1 MTKLIT
7 PEAEKALTLPVGMA
21 SPLWLMFAGAAAAGA
36 AMFWARAWFK
46 PTNLEAVLAPLPPP
60 APETAEPIIEAVEDA
75 VMLAV
80 ETTEATLEVAAEV
93 IEATTE
99 ATAERVEDAIE
110 VVESVAGP
118 LAETSPEAVETVA
131 EPLIETAPE
140 VVDVVTEPAVVGAD
154 DLTKLTGIGPKL
166 AGLLAE
172 RGVTRFADI
181 AAWTAEDVAA
191 FDKDMKLMG
200 RIDREA
206 WIAQARRYSDAQ

>member
-7 PEAEKALTLPVGMA
+7 PETEKALTLPVGMA

-46 PTNLEAVLAPLPPP
+46 PTNLEAVLAPLPAP
-60 APETAEPIIEAVEDA
+60 APAEPIIEAVEDA

-80 ETTEATLEVAAEV
+80 ETTDATLEVAAEV

-99 ATAERVEDAIE
+99 AAAERVEDAIE
-110 VVESVAGP
+110 VVEAMTGP
-118 LAETSPEAVETVA
+118 LV
-131 EPLIETAPE
+131 ETAPE
-140 VVDVVTEPAVVGAD
+140 VVEVVTEPAVVVAD
-154 DLTKLTGIGPKL
+154 DLTRLTGIGPKL

-181 AAWTAEDVAA
+181 AAWTADDVAA
-191 FDKDMKLMG
+191 FDRDMKLMG

-206 WIAQARRYSDAQ
+206 WIAQARRYAGDH

>member
-7 PEAEKALTLPVGMA
+7 PETEKALTLPVGMA

-46 PTNLEAVLAPLPPP
+46 PTNLEAVLAPLPEPDP
-60 APETAEPIIEAVEDA
+60 AVADPIIEAVEDA

-80 ETTEATLEVAAEV
+80 ETTDATLEVAAEM

-99 ATAERVEDAIE
+99 ATAELVEDVVE
-110 VVESVAGP
+110 VVDA
-118 LAETSPEAVETVA
+118 VA
-131 EPLIETAPE
+131 EPLIEAAPE
-140 VVDVVTEPAVVGAD
+140 AVEALTGGAEVVAD

-181 AAWTAEDVAA
+181 AAWTPADVEM

-206 WIAQARRYSDAQ
+206 WIAQARRFATA

>member
-7 PEAEKALTLPVGMA
+7 PETEKALTLPVGLA

-46 PTNLEAVLAPLPPP
+46 PTNLEAVLAPLPAP

-118 LAETSPEAVETVA
+118 LAETAPEAVEAVA
-131 EPLIETAPE
+131 ESLIETAPE

-181 AAWTAEDVAA
+181 ASWTAEDVAA

-206 WIAQARRYSDAQ
+206 WIAQARRYAGDH

>member
-7 PEAEKALTLPVGMA
+7 PETEKALTLPVGMA

-46 PTNLEAVLAPLPPP
+46 PTNLEAVLAPLP
-60 APETAEPIIEAVEDA
+60 EPDSEVANAIIEAVEDA

-80 ETTEATLEVAAEV
+80 ETTDAVVEVAADM
-93 IEATTE
+93 IEATVET
-99 ATAERVEDAIE
+99 VEDAVE
-110 VVESVAGP
+110 VVEA
-118 LAETSPEAVETVA
+118 VA
-131 EPLIETAPE
+131 EPLIEAAQEGAEAVIEAAE
-140 VVDVVTEPAVVGAD
+140 VVAD

-181 AAWTAEDVAA
+181 AAWTPADVET

-206 WIAQARRYSDAQ
+206 WIAQARRYAETAN

>member
-7 PEAEKALTLPVGMA
+7 PETEKALTLPVGMA

-46 PTNLEAVLAPLPPP
+46 PTNLEAVLAPLPAP
-60 APETAEPIIEAVEDA
+60 APDTAEPIIEAVEDA

-80 ETTEATLEVAAEV
+80 ETTDATLEVAAEV

-99 ATAERVEDAIE
+99 AAAERVEDVIE
-110 VVESVAGP
+110 VVEAMTGP
-118 LAETSPEAVETVA
+118 LV
-131 EPLIETAPE
+131 ETAPE
-140 VVDVVTEPAVVGAD
+140 VVEVVTEPAVVVAD
-154 DLTKLTGIGPKL
+154 DLTRLTGIGPKL

-181 AAWTAEDVAA
+181 AAWTADDVAA
-191 FDKDMKLMG
+191 FDREMKLMG

-206 WIAQARRYSDAQ
+206 WIAQARRYAGDH

>member
-7 PEAEKALTLPVGMA
+7 PETEKALTLPVGMA

-46 PTNLEAVLAPLPPP
+46 PTNLEAVLAPLPEPD
-60 APETAEPIIEAVEDA
+60 PEIADPIIEAVEDA

-80 ETTEATLEVAAEV
+80 EATDAVVEVAAEM
-93 IEATTE
+93 IETAAE
-99 ATAERVEDAIE
+99 ATAELVEDAVE
-110 VVESVAGP
+110 VVEAATEP
-118 LAETSPEAVETVA
+118 FAEAAPEAVV
-131 EPLIETAPE
+131 ETAE
-140 VVDVVTEPAVVGAD
+140 VVAD
-154 DLTKLTGIGPKL
+154 DLTKLTGTVPKL

-181 AAWTAEDVAA
+181 AAWTADDVAT
-191 FDKDMKLMG
+191 FDRTMKLMG

-206 WIAQARRYSDAQ
+206 WIAQARRYAEAAN

>member
-7 PEAEKALTLPVGMA
+7 PDTEKALTLPVGMA

-46 PTNLEAVLAPLPPP
+46 PTNLEAVLAPLPAPV
-60 APETAEPIIEAVEDA
+60 PETAEPIIEAVEDA

-80 ETTEATLEVAAEV
+80 ETTDATLEVAAEV

-99 ATAERVEDAIE
+99 AAAERVEDAIE
-110 VVESVAGP
+110 VVEAMTGP
-118 LAETSPEAVETVA
+118 LVETAPEAVE
-131 EPLIETAPE
+131 
-140 VVDVVTEPAVVGAD
+140 VVTEPAVVVAD
-154 DLTKLTGIGPKL
+154 DLTRLTGIGPKL

-181 AAWTAEDVAA
+181 AAWTADDVAA
-191 FDKDMKLMG
+191 FDRDMKLMG

-206 WIAQARRYSDAQ
+206 WIAQARRYAGDH

>member
-7 PEAEKALTLPVGMA
+7 PETEKALTLPVGMA

-46 PTNLEAVLAPLPPP
+46 PTNLEAVLAPLPEPD
-60 APETAEPIIEAVEDA
+60 PEIADPIIEAVEDA

-80 ETTEATLEVAAEV
+80 EATDAVVEVAAEM

-99 ATAERVEDAIE
+99 ATADLVEDAIE
-110 VVESVAGP
+110 VVEA
-118 LAETSPEAVETVA
+118 VA

-140 VVDVVTEPAVVGAD
+140 AVEAVVETAEVVAD

-181 AAWTAEDVAA
+181 AAWTADDVAT
-191 FDKDMKLMG
+191 FDRTMKLMG

-206 WIAQARRYSDAQ
+206 WIAQARRYAEAAN

>member
-7 PEAEKALTLPVGMA
+7 PETEKALTLPVGLA

-46 PTNLEAVLAPLPPP
+46 PTNLEAVLAPLPAP
-60 APETAEPIIEAVEDA
+60 APAEPIIEAVEDA

-80 ETTEATLEVAAEV
+80 ETTDATLEVAAEV

-99 ATAERVEDAIE
+99 AAAEQVEDTIE
-110 VVESVAGP
+110 VVEAMAGP
-118 LAETSPEAVETVA
+118 LVETAPEAVE
-131 EPLIETAPE
+131 
-140 VVDVVTEPAVVGAD
+140 VVTEPAVVVAD
-154 DLTKLTGIGPKL
+154 DLTRLTGIGPKL

-181 AAWTAEDVAA
+181 AAWTADDVAA
-191 FDKDMKLMG
+191 FDRDMKLMG

-206 WIAQARRYSDAQ
+206 WIAQARRYAGDH

>member
-7 PEAEKALTLPVGMA
+7 PETEKAMTLPVGMA

-46 PTNLEAVLAPLPPP
+46 PTNLEAVLAPLPEPD
-60 APETAEPIIEAVEDA
+60 PEVADPIIEAVEDA
-75 VMLAV
+75 VLLAV
-80 ETTEATLEVAAEV
+80 ETTDATLEVAAEM

-99 ATAERVEDAIE
+99 ATAELVEDTIE
-110 VVESVAGP
+110 VVEA
-118 LAETSPEAVETVA
+118 VA
-131 EPLIETAPE
+131 EPLIEAAPE
-140 VVDVVTEPAVVGAD
+140 AVEALTEVADVVAD

-181 AAWTAEDVAA
+181 AAWTPADVEK
-191 FDKDMKLMG
+191 FDRDMKLMG

-206 WIAQARRYSDAQ
+206 WIAQARRFATA

>member
-46 PTNLEAVLAPLPPP
+46 PTNLEAVLAPLP
-60 APETAEPIIEAVEDA
+60 APETETAEPIIEAVEDA

-80 ETTEATLEVAAEV
+80 ETMDATLEVAAEV

-110 VVESVAGP
+110 VVEAVARP
-118 LAETSPEAVETVA
+118 LVETAPEVVQSVA

-181 AAWTAEDVAA
+181 ASWTAEDVAA

-206 WIAQARRYSDAQ
+206 WIAQARRYSGAQ

>member
-7 PEAEKALTLPVGMA
+7 PETEKALTLPVGMA

-46 PTNLEAVLAPLPPP
+46 PTNLEAVLAPLPE
-60 APETAEPIIEAVEDA
+60 ADPEIADPIIEAVEDA

-80 ETTEATLEVAAEV
+80 ETTDATLEVAAEM

-99 ATAERVEDAIE
+99 ATAELVEETIE
-110 VVESVAGP
+110 VVEA
-118 LAETSPEAVETVA
+118 VA
-131 EPLIETAPE
+131 EPLIEAAPE
-140 VVDVVTEPAVVGAD
+140 AIEALTETADVVAD
-154 DLTKLTGIGPKL
+154 DLTNLTGIGPKL
-166 AGLLAE
+166 AGLLVE

-181 AAWTAEDVAA
+181 AAWTPADVEK

-206 WIAQARRYSDAQ
+206 WIAQARRFAAG

>member
-46 PTNLEAVLAPLPPP
+46 PTNLEAVLAPLPAP

-99 ATAERVEDAIE
+99 ATAERVEHAIE
-110 VVESVAGP
+110 VVEFVAGP
-118 LAETSPEAVETVA
+118 LAETDRKS
-131 EPLIETAPE
+131 
-140 VVDVVTEPAVVGAD
+140 VV
-154 DLTKLTGIGPKL
+154 
-166 AGLLAE
+166 
-172 RGVTRFADI
+172 
-181 AAWTAEDVAA
+181 
-191 FDKDMKLMG
+191 
-200 RIDREA
+200 
-206 WIAQARRYSDAQ
+206 

>member
-7 PEAEKALTLPVGMA
+7 PETEKALTLPVGMA

-46 PTNLEAVLAPLPPP
+46 PTNLEAVLAPLPEPDP
-60 APETAEPIIEAVEDA
+60 QAADPIIEAVEDA

-80 ETTEATLEVAAEV
+80 ETTDATLEVAAEM

-99 ATAERVEDAIE
+99 ATAELVEDTIE
-110 VVESVAGP
+110 VVEA
-118 LAETSPEAVETVA
+118 VA
-131 EPLIETAPE
+131 EPLIEAAPE
-140 VVDVVTEPAVVGAD
+140 TPEAVEALTGAADVVAD

-181 AAWTAEDVAA
+181 AAWTPADVEM

-206 WIAQARRYSDAQ
+206 WIAQARRFAAG

>member
-7 PEAEKALTLPVGMA
+7 PETEKALTLPVGMA

-46 PTNLEAVLAPLPPP
+46 PTNLEAVLAPLPEPD
-60 APETAEPIIEAVEDA
+60 PEIADPIIEAVEDA

-80 ETTEATLEVAAEV
+80 EATDAVVEVAAEM

-99 ATAERVEDAIE
+99 ATADLVEDAIE
-110 VVESVAGP
+110 VVEAATEP
-118 LAETSPEAVETVA
+118 FAEAAPEAVV
-131 EPLIETAPE
+131 ETAE
-140 VVDVVTEPAVVGAD
+140 VVAD

-181 AAWTAEDVAA
+181 AAWTADDVAT
-191 FDKDMKLMG
+191 FDRTMKLMG

-206 WIAQARRYSDAQ
+206 WIAQARRYAEAAN

>member
-7 PEAEKALTLPVGMA
+7 PETEKALTLPVGMA

-46 PTNLEAVLAPLPPP
+46 PTNLEAVLAPLPAPAP

-80 ETTEATLEVAAEV
+80 ETTDATLEVAAEV

-99 ATAERVEDAIE
+99 AAAERVEDAIE
-110 VVESVAGP
+110 VVEAMTGP
-118 LAETSPEAVETVA
+118 LVETAPEAVE
-131 EPLIETAPE
+131 
-140 VVDVVTEPAVVGAD
+140 VVTEPAVVVAD
-154 DLTKLTGIGPKL
+154 DLTRLTGIGPKL

-181 AAWTAEDVAA
+181 AAWTADDVAA
-191 FDKDMKLMG
+191 FDRDMKLMG

-206 WIAQARRYSDAQ
+206 WIAQARRYAGDH

>member
-46 PTNLEAVLAPLPPP
+46 PTNLEAVLAPLPAP

-99 ATAERVEDAIE
+99 ATAERVEHAIE
-110 VVESVAGP
+110 VVEFVAGP
-118 LAETSPEAVETVA
+118 LAETAPKAVEAVA

-181 AAWTAEDVAA
+181 ASWTAEDVAA

>member
-7 PEAEKALTLPVGMA
+7 PETEKALTLPVGMA

-46 PTNLEAVLAPLPPP
+46 PTNLEAVLAPPPEP
-60 APETAEPIIEAVEDA
+60 DPEVADPIIEAVEDA

-80 ETTEATLEVAAEV
+80 ETTDATLEVAAEM

-99 ATAERVEDAIE
+99 ATAELVEDAVE
-110 VVESVAGP
+110 VVEA
-118 LAETSPEAVETVA
+118 VA
-131 EPLIETAPE
+131 EPLIEAAPE
-140 VVDVVTEPAVVGAD
+140 AVEALTEAADVVAD

-181 AAWTAEDVAA
+181 AAWTPADVEM

-206 WIAQARRYSDAQ
+206 WIAQARRFATA

>member
-7 PEAEKALTLPVGMA
+7 PETEKALTLPVGMA

-46 PTNLEAVLAPLPPP
+46 PTNLEAVLAPLPEPD
-60 APETAEPIIEAVEDA
+60 PEIADPIIKAVEDA

-80 ETTEATLEVAAEV
+80 EATDAVVEVAAEM

-99 ATAERVEDAIE
+99 ATADLVEDAIE
-110 VVESVAGP
+110 VVEAATEP
-118 LAETSPEAVETVA
+118 FAEAAPEAVV
-131 EPLIETAPE
+131 ETAE
-140 VVDVVTEPAVVGAD
+140 VVAD

-181 AAWTAEDVAA
+181 AAWTADDVAT
-191 FDKDMKLMG
+191 FDRTMKLMG

-206 WIAQARRYSDAQ
+206 WIAQARRYAEAAN

>member
-7 PEAEKALTLPVGMA
+7 PETEKALTLPVGMA

-46 PTNLEAVLAPLPPP
+46 PTNLEAVLAPLPE
-60 APETAEPIIEAVEDA
+60 ADPEVADPIIEAVEDA
-75 VMLAV
+75 VLLAV
-80 ETTEATLEVAAEV
+80 ETTDATLEVAAEM

-99 ATAERVEDAIE
+99 ATAELVEDTIE
-110 VVESVAGP
+110 VVEA
-118 LAETSPEAVETVA
+118 VA
-131 EPLIETAPE
+131 EPLIEAAPE
-140 VVDVVTEPAVVGAD
+140 AVEALTEAADVVAD

-181 AAWTAEDVAA
+181 AAWTPADVEK

-206 WIAQARRYSDAQ
+206 WIAQARRFAAA

>member
-7 PEAEKALTLPVGMA
+7 PETEKALTFPVGMA

-46 PTNLEAVLAPLPPP
+46 PTNLEAVLAPLP
-60 APETAEPIIEAVEDA
+60 EPDPGPDPIVEAVEDA

-80 ETTEATLEVAAEV
+80 ETRDAMVEVAAEV
-93 IEATTE
+93 IETAAEASAEVVEDAVEAVEDIVETLADAAPQAVE
-99 ATAERVEDAIE
+99 ATA
-110 VVESVAGP
+110 P
-118 LAETSPEAVETVA
+118 
-131 EPLIETAPE
+131 
-140 VVDVVTEPAVVGAD
+140 VVDAVAD
-154 DLTKLTGIGPKL
+154 DLTRLTGIGPKL
-166 AGLLAE
+166 AERLAE

-181 AAWTAEDVAA
+181 AAWTPADVEA

-206 WIAQARRYSDAQ
+206 WIAQARRFATA

>member
-46 PTNLEAVLAPLPPP
+46 PTNLEAVLAPLP
-60 APETAEPIIEAVEDA
+60 APETETAEPIIEAVEDA

-80 ETTEATLEVAAEV
+80 ETMDATLEVAAEV
-93 IEATTE
+93 IEVTTE
-99 ATAERVEDAIE
+99 STAQRVEDVIE
-110 VVESVAGP
+110 VVEAVTGP
-118 LAETSPEAVETVA
+118 LVETAPEAVE
-131 EPLIETAPE
+131 
-140 VVDVVTEPAVVGAD
+140 VVTKPAGVVAD

-181 AAWTAEDVAA
+181 AAWTADDVAA
-191 FDKDMKLMG
+191 FDRDMKLMG

-206 WIAQARRYSDAQ
+206 WIAQARRYAGDH

>member
-7 PEAEKALTLPVGMA
+7 PETEKALTLPVGMA

-46 PTNLEAVLAPLPPP
+46 PTNLEAVLAPLP
-60 APETAEPIIEAVEDA
+60 EPDSEVANAIIEAVEDA

-80 ETTEATLEVAAEV
+80 ETTDAVVEVAADM
-93 IEATTE
+93 IEATVET
-99 ATAERVEDAIE
+99 VEDAVE
-110 VVESVAGP
+110 VVEAI
-118 LAETSPEAVETVA
+118 A
-131 EPLIETAPE
+131 EPLIEAAQEGAEAVIEAAE
-140 VVDVVTEPAVVGAD
+140 VVAD

-181 AAWTAEDVAA
+181 AAWTPADVET

-206 WIAQARRYSDAQ
+206 WIAQARRYAETAN

>member
-7 PEAEKALTLPVGMA
+7 PETEKALTLPVGMA

-46 PTNLEAVLAPLPPP
+46 PTNLEAVLAPLPAP
-60 APETAEPIIEAVEDA
+60 APETAESIIEAVEDA

-80 ETTEATLEVAAEV
+80 ETTDATLEVAAEV

-99 ATAERVEDAIE
+99 AAAERVEDAIE
-110 VVESVAGP
+110 VVEAMTGP
-118 LAETSPEAVETVA
+118 LVETAPEAVE
-131 EPLIETAPE
+131 
-140 VVDVVTEPAVVGAD
+140 VVTEPAVVVAD
-154 DLTKLTGIGPKL
+154 DLTRLTGIGPKL

-181 AAWTAEDVAA
+181 AAWTADDVVA
-191 FDKDMKLMG
+191 FDRDMKLMG

-206 WIAQARRYSDAQ
+206 WIAQARRYAGDH

>member
-46 PTNLEAVLAPLPPP
+46 PTNLEAVLAPLPAP

-118 LAETSPEAVETVA
+118 LAETAPEAVEAVA
-131 EPLIETAPE
+131 ESLIETAPE

-191 FDKDMKLMG
+191 FDRDMKLMG

-206 WIAQARRYSDAQ
+206 WVAQARRYSDAQ

>member
-46 PTNLEAVLAPLPPP
+46 PTNLEAVLAPLP
-60 APETAEPIIEAVEDA
+60 APETETAEPIIEAVEDA

-99 ATAERVEDAIE
+99 VAAERVEDAIE
-110 VVESVAGP
+110 VVEAVTGP
-118 LAETSPEAVETVA
+118 LV
-131 EPLIETAPE
+131 ETAPE

-206 WIAQARRYSDAQ
+206 WIAQARRCSNAQ

>member
-7 PEAEKALTLPVGMA
+7 PETEKALTLPVGMA

-46 PTNLEAVLAPLPPP
+46 PTNLEAVLAPLSEP
-60 APETAEPIIEAVEDA
+60 APVTAEPMIATVETA

-80 ETTEATLEVAAEV
+80 EMTDASLEVAAEV
-93 IEATTE
+93 IEMAAET
-99 ATAERVEDAIE
+99 TAEMVEDAVEVIE
-110 VVESVAGP
+110 A
-118 LAETSPEAVETVA
+118 VA
-131 EPLIETAPE
+131 EPVIEAAPETVEAVDEAAETVIETAE
-140 VVDVVTEPAVVGAD
+140 AVAD
-154 DLTKLTGIGPKL
+154 DLTRLTGIGPKL
-166 AGLLAE
+166 ALLLAE

-181 AAWTAEDVAA
+181 AAWTAEDVAT

-206 WIAQARRYSDAQ
+206 WIAQAKRYAEAAN

>member
-7 PEAEKALTLPVGMA
+7 PETEKALTLPVGMA

-46 PTNLEAVLAPLPPP
+46 PTNLEAVLAPLPEPD
-60 APETAEPIIEAVEDA
+60 PEVADPIIEAVEDA

-80 ETTEATLEVAAEV
+80 ETTDATLEVAAEM

-99 ATAERVEDAIE
+99 ATAELVEDAVE
-110 VVESVAGP
+110 VVEA
-118 LAETSPEAVETVA
+118 VA
-131 EPLIETAPE
+131 EPLIEVAPE
-140 VVDVVTEPAVVGAD
+140 AVEALTEAANVVAD

-181 AAWTAEDVAA
+181 AAWTPADVEM

-206 WIAQARRYSDAQ
+206 WIAQARRYVEAVAS